1 MKKIHVPVLIA
12 LSVAFS
18 SPGQD
23 VNYSDLFS
31 PVHGYQTRELN
42 DPFTRLIADIES
54 GKRELDNRS
63 SKAFIAS
70 ILEYLDVPASSQLLI
85 FSRTSLQTRRI
96 SGSNPRAVYFNEN
109 VYVGYI
115 PGGSVEIVSLDPEL
129 GGIFYIFKVPKG
141 EAQPVFERGGRL
153 CTDCHSVSKTRRV
166 PGLLTRSVIP
176 ASNWGKL
183 VAFRDDEMGHQI
195 PLSER
200 FGGWHVTGEPGIF
213 DHKGNLKGEKVGGK
227 IVTDAIEPG
236 TEFDWSAYLTE
247 TSDILPHLILEH
259 QTGFMNLVLEATY
272 RARTYQHIG
281 KGEMKPEHV
290 AVLHGLAGELVRYLL
305 FADEAKFPAGG
316 IRVDPQ
322 YREDFLADRKEA
334 SNGISLKDLDLETR
348 MFKHRCSYL
357 IYSDVFQATSDL
369 FKQRVYQV
377 LGEAISTEKPNPDFA
392 YLSVT
397 EKEAIRGILRET
409 LSDLP
414 EGW

>member
-1 MKKIHVPVLIA
+1 MKKLHVLVFIV
-12 LSVAFS
+12 LSVALS

-23 VNYSDLFS
+23 INYYDPYS
-31 PVHGYQTRELN
+31 PAHEYHTRELN
-42 DPFTRLIADIES
+42 DPFTRLIADFES

-63 SKAFIAS
+63 GKAFIAS
-70 ILEYLDVPASSQLLI
+70 MLEHLDVPASSQLLV
-85 FSRTSLQTRRI
+85 FSRTSLQTRKI
-96 SGSNPRAVYFNEN
+96 SGSNPRALYFNEN

-115 PGGSVEIVSLDPEL
+115 PGGKVEIVSLDPEL
-129 GGIFYIFKVPKG
+129 GAIFYILDIPKSS
-141 EAQPVFERGGRL
+141 ELPVIERSGR
-153 CTDCHSVSKTRRV
+153 CMNCHAAAETRRI
-166 PGLLTRSVIP
+166 PGLSTRSVIP
-176 ASNWGKL
+176 GSNWGKL
-183 VAFRDDEMGHQI
+183 VSFNDKEIGHQI
-195 PLSER
+195 PISER
-200 FGGWHVTGEPGIF
+200 FGGWHVTGDSGIS
-213 DHKGNLKGEKVGGK
+213 DHKGNLTGERVGGK
-227 IVTDAIEPG
+227 IVTEVIEPG

-247 TSDILPHLILEH
+247 TSDILPHLLLEH
-259 QTGFMNLVLEATY
+259 QAGFMNLVLEATY

-281 KGEMKPEHV
+281 KGEIKPEHV
-290 AVLHGLAGELVRYLL
+290 AVLHGLADELVRYLL

-348 MFKHRCSYL
+348 IFKHPCSYL
-357 IYSDVFQATSDL
+357 IHSDVFQATSDL

-377 LGEAISTEKPNPDFA
+377 LGEALSIEKPNPDFA

-414 EGW
+414 GGW